1 MNLLYLI
8 SQWVILSLSGFK
20 RMRINEN
27 ICFQVN
33 KMKLKICEKRA
44 YAEISQILGGRE
56 GNLTFVYEKTSFWI
70 KKKCVYVGNK
80 HNYAEK
86 AKKTGFD
93 TSNVFNDSQVIRRPL
108 LEKQSFRAG
117 WESPLFSW
125 NRCSEW
131 RIVFFS
137 NNRCY
142 FLIKIW
148 IRSQAKGIY
157 LVRKSFL
164 VALLASLLYF
174 GGSPSGSTNNTKA

>member
-70 KKKCVYVGNK
+70 KKVCVCWKQTQLCRKGKENRFWHFQCVQWQSGNQETPVG
-80 HNYAEK
+80 
-86 AKKTGFD
+86 KTEFPSRMRKS
-93 TSNVFNDSQVIRRPL
+93 TFFLESVFRMKNSLFFKQPL
-108 LEKQSFRAG
+108 LFFNQDMDQESGKGYLFSKEKLFSCITGLTTLFRGFSFRV
-117 WESPLFSW
+117 
-125 NRCSEW
+125 N
-131 RIVFFS
+131 
-137 NNRCY
+137 
-142 FLIKIW
+142 
-148 IRSQAKGIY
+148 
-157 LVRKSFL
+157 
-164 VALLASLLYF
+164 
-174 GGSPSGSTNNTKA
+174 